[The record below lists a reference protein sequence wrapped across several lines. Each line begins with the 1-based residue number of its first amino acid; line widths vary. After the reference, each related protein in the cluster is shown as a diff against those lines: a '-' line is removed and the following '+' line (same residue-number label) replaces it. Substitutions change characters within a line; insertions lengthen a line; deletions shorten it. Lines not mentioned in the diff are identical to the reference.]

1 MAVRTIST
9 RLAVTGEADYK
20 KAISSCNSELSVL
33 KSNLSLTSAQFKG
46 QENSVAALTAK
57 GRVLADT
64 YEKQKAKVAT
74 LESAL
79 SNAQKAQAK
88 YTDQIAEAK
97 QNIDRCEKSLSELSD
112 SSEDSKEQQVLL
124 TSELEKWKKTLQDAE
139 SRQEAATRGVNN
151 WQKQLNNANTDL
163 LNTNNQLQEN
173 SKYLSEAE
181 KSADGYATSIDG
193 SGKAVKKTEDSINT
207 LSAALATAGVA
218 AGIKEIA
225 DTLRDCAS
233 ASIEFES
240 AVTGVFKTVDG
251 TPEQL
256 QEISDGIKQMSLV
269 IPASTTEIAAVA
281 EAAGQLGV
289 KTDDILNFTEVMVK
303 LGTATNMTAEEAA
316 TQLAKLANITGMS
329 EENYGKLGATIVGLG
344 NNFATTESD
353 IVAMS
358 TRLAAAGKLSGLTES
373 EILALAAS
381 MSSVGI
387 EAEAGGTAMTQTLSA
402 IEKAVAKGGEEVSE
416 FARIS
421 GMSAQE
427 FSSAWRTSPM
437 VAIQAFIAGV
447 GKLDE
452 AGESATIVL
461 DDMGLSGIRQSNMIK
476 SLALAS
482 DKMGYAVE
490 LSNKAWKE
498 NNALNEEASKRYATT
513 ESKLKLTQNAATNL
527 KAAVGSALTPTLN
540 VMAEAGTE
548 AFSWAAEFVEKN
560 PWIVSCITGLT
571 TAITVLSAGIAG
583 LIIIK
588 QITALMAT
596 LNITMAA
603 NPALLVASAISG
615 LVVALGTL
623 AASAKDSTSEF
634 SSLKKE
640 LKESK
645 ESYDELSESLT
656 TQSKNIDGLVASLD
670 KAMAVEEKTAAQKAV
685 VLSIVEQLNEAVPEM
700 GLAYDEA
707 SDSIN
712 KTTASIKNLAKQKA
726 KTDEFNADVARLSE
740 LYIEQESIETKLA
753 EATEVLRVAQQNHS
767 VDTSFLEQNIR
778 ALTKSQEENVAQIE
792 VLESKHANY
801 SETTTQAA
809 SSTENMGIAVDD
821 LNARMQALQTAYE
834 ESRDKA
840 LESINQQIGLFQQMD
855 GSAQTSI
862 QNLIGS
868 LESQSRYLED
878 YANNIVRAMEIG
890 VDEGLVKKLSD
901 GREESAQIL
910 AAIVSGGQT
919 DIDKLNNEFRNVQIG
934 KEKFSGTVAEMET
947 DFDESM
953 KNIEETAVDTVNKL
967 NLSIEAQESGRDTI
981 QGYIDGAESLRGSL
995 ISKYQSL
1002 ARAANRAYRK
1012 ELDINSPS
1020 RKFRKSGRESVEGA
1034 ILGAEDERANL
1045 ESTYRAL
1052 AESAIN
1058 AYNASLPSSEMIA
1071 IAQGPKKQI
1080 TSNEISSRQNSD
1092 NSVHYGQVKII
1103 VYGAPGQ
1110 SEAQIAEIVAEKINA
1125 TVQQK
1130 GAAFPRE

>member
-64 YEKQKAKVAT
+64 YEKQKTKVAT

-163 LNTNNQLQEN
+163 INTNNQLQEN

-548 AFSWAAEFVEKN
+548 AFSWAAEFVEKK

-623 AASAKDSTSEF
+623 AVSAKDSTSEF

-670 KAMAVEEKTAAQKAV
+670 KAMAVEGKTAAQKAV

-792 VLESKHANY
+792 ALESKHANY

-953 KNIEETAVDTVNKL
+953 KNIEETAADTVNKL

-1058 AYNASLPSSEMIA
+1058 AYNASLPSSEMIET
-1071 IAQGPKKQI
+1071 AQSPKKQL